1 MKKLFI
7 FDIDD
12 TLIIHTNEDTNYY
25 QNRGDFELRKLI
37 NNSIS
42 DHNYIYTNGTYGHA
56 EGVTNALNI
65 RDIMRLMFARDTIP
79 EMKPYM
85 ESFQYVQKQITRNLQ
100 WITNEYYF
108 FDDMLDNLLTAKQLG
123 WKTIWISPNFKKNN
137 YEFVDYSF
145 ANIYQALIHFQKTKQ
160 V

>member
-25 QNRGDFELRKLI
+25 QNKGDFELRKLI
-37 NNSIS
+37 KNSIS

-108 FDDMLDNLLTAKQLG
+108 FDDMLDNLFTAKQLG
-123 WKTIWISPNFKKNN
+123 WKTIWISHNFKKNN
-137 YEFVDYSF
+137 YDFVDYSF
-145 ANIYQALIHFQKTKQ
+145 ANIYQALIHFQKIKQ